1 VRPRLFE
8 TVILGGLLAGLLD
21 ILDAFIVT
29 RLNGGTPTRVLQF
42 IASGV
47 IGNGAFQGG
56 LPAAALGLALH
67 FFIALSAAAA
77 YYAIVRQWSAA
88 VRHPWIAGPVFG
100 VALYFVMNLVVLPLA
115 GFRGGLPSS
124 EAALI
129 NGLGIHAFGVG
140 LPIAWFA
147 SWSARRAAPAGAQTP

>member
-1 VRPRLFE
+1 MRPRLFD
-8 TVILGGLLAGLLD
+8 TVVLGGLLAGLLD
-21 ILDAFIVT
+21 ILDAFIVA
-29 RLNGGTPTRVLQF
+29 RLSGGSPTRVLQF

-47 IGNGAFQGG
+47 LGNGAFQGG

-77 YYAIVRQWSAA
+77 YFAIARQWPVAI
-88 VRHPWIAGPVFG
+88 RHPWIAGPVFG

-115 GFRGGLPSS
+115 GFRGGIPT
-124 EAALI
+124 APQALL
-129 NGLGIHAFGVG
+129 NGLAIHALGVG

-147 SWSARRAAPAGAQTP
+147 SRSARRGPRARRT

>member
-8 TVILGGLLAGLLD
+8 TVLLGGLLAGLLD

-47 IGNGAFQGG
+47 LGNGAFQGG
-56 LPAAALGLALH
+56 VPAAALGLALH
-67 FFIALSAAAA
+67 FLIALSAAAA
-77 YYAIVRQWSAA
+77 YYAIASRWSA
-88 VRHPWIAGPVFG
+88 VIRHPWLAGPVFG

-115 GFRGGLPSS
+115 GFRGGLP
-124 EAALI
+124 AAPPALI
-129 NGLGIHAFGVG
+129 NGLAIHAFGVG
-140 LPIAWFA
+140 MPIAWMA
-147 SWSARRAAPAGAQTP
+147 SRSALRAGRG

>member
-1 VRPRLFE
+1 VRARLFD
-8 TVILGGLLAGLLD
+8 TVIVGGLLAGLLD
-21 ILDAFIVT
+21 ILDALIIT

-47 IGNGAFQGG
+47 LGNGAFQGG

-77 YYAIVRQWSAA
+77 YFAITRQWPAA
-88 VRHPWIAGPVFG
+88 IRHPWIAGPAFG

-115 GFRGGLPSS
+115 GFRGGLPASS
-124 EAALI
+124 SALL
-129 NGLGIHAFGVG
+129 NGLAIHAFGVG
-140 LPIAWFA
+140 LPIAWLA
-147 SWSARRAAPAGAQTP
+147 SRSALRGGRV